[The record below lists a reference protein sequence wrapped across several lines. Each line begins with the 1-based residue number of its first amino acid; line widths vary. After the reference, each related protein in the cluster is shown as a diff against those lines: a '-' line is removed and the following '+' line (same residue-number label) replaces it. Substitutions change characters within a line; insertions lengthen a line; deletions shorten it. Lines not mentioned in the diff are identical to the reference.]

1 MKKNYICKRNKRI
14 ISSVFTSIIIS
25 SKMALSR
32 IVYYDVLNIISCM
45 AVVILHSNGY
55 IHEFIKDDY
64 WGIHVAIDTLFFFA
78 VPVFFMLSG
87 ANLFNYR
94 KKYSTKVFINKRLK
108 KTFLPFLFWSLF
120 FFITFIIIHW
130 DNETKLLTWRKII
143 QIIVT
148 GKIPL
153 TNYWFFIPLFFL
165 YIFMPFI
172 SLMIGAMNTRQI
184 SYLCMLLVLFQS
196 IIPTLLSAIGIYEE
210 LPLPLN
216 SYILYALLGY
226 LFSIKD
232 LEKNKTFMTI
242 LCTTAI
248 ISLAIRFWL
257 NYNSDVKNESLFNYF
272 GLYSLLPSCSIFL
285 IVKSYFTQ
293 DSIISRNC
301 KRIISFLAPKSF
313 GVFLIH
319 TFIIRLLANIHG
331 FDMNNIWFIPVAFFV
346 SYSSSV
352 IIVHL
357 LQKNNIT
364 KHIVP

>member
-1 MKKNYICKRNKRI
+1 
-14 ISSVFTSIIIS
+14 
-25 SKMALSR
+25 
-32 IVYYDVLNIISCM
+32 M
-45 AVVILHSNGY
+45 AVVMLHSNGY
-55 IHEFIKDDY
+55 IHTFIKDDY

-87 ANLFNYR
+87 ANLINYR
-94 KKYSTKVFINKRLK
+94 AKYSTETFINKRLK

-120 FFITFIIIHW
+120 FLTVFVIIHW
-130 DNETKLLTWRKII
+130 DNVTKTLTWRKIV
-143 QIIVT
+143 QIIIT

-172 SLMIGAMNTRQI
+172 SLMIGAMNTKHI
-184 SYLCMLLVLFQS
+184 SYLCMLLALFQS
-196 IIPTLLSAIGIYEE
+196 VIPTLLYAVGIYEE

-216 SYILYALLGY
+216 NYLLYALLGY

-232 LEKNKTFMTI
+232 LEKNRLFMTT
-242 LCTTAI
+242 LFCAAI
-248 ISLAIRFWL
+248 ISMTIRYWL
-257 NYNSDVKNESLFNYF
+257 NYNSITKNESLFDYF
-272 GLYSLLPSCSIFL
+272 GLYSLLPSCFIFL
-285 IVKSYFTQ
+285 IVKRTFTQ
-293 DSIISRNC
+293 DSNISRYS
-301 KRIISFLAPKSF
+301 KRITSYLAPKSF

-319 TFIIRLLANIHG
+319 TIIIRLLANING
-331 FDMNNIWFIPVAFFV
+331 FDMSYVWFIPVAFFV